1 MMVLESSENMRMRN
15 PKYKDEVIN
24 NCNFLIT
31 DNIEFDNN
39 NELLYIE
46 IGMGKGDFI
55 LKNALNNPNINYIGI
70 EKYSSVAAV
79 AIKKIMDYKLDNL
92 KVIISD
98 VSKLEDLLKN
108 KVDRIYLNFSDPW
121 PKDRHAK
128 RRLTHKNFLCM
139 YDNFFK
145 GNNEI
150 IMKTDND
157 NLFLFSLDSLKEYG
171 YTLEEVEYD
180 LHSTDKDN
188 IETEYET
195 KFSNMGYTIKY
206 LKATKKNLH
215 K

>member
-1 MMVLESSENMRMRN
+1 MRN
-15 PKYKDEVIN
+15 PKYKDEVIE

-31 DNIEFDNN
+31 DNIEFNN
-39 NELLYIE
+39 NNKSLYIE

-55 LKNALNNPNINYIGI
+55 LKNALKNPDINYIGI

-98 VSKLEDLLKN
+98 VSNLEDLLKN
-108 KVDRIYLNFSDPW
+108 KVDLIYLNFSDPW
-121 PKDRHAK
+121 PKDRHQK
-128 RRLTHKNFLCM
+128 RRLTHEFFLKL

-145 GNNEI
+145 GDNTI

-157 NLFLFSLDSLKEYG
+157 NLFTFSLNSLKDYG
-171 YTLEEVEYD
+171 YKIDEVSYD
-180 LHSTDKDN
+180 LHNTDIEN

-195 KFSNMGYTIKY
+195 KFSNLGYTIKY

>member
-1 MMVLESSENMRMRN
+1 MRN
-15 PKYKDEVIN
+15 PKYKDEVIE

-31 DNIEFDNN
+31 DNIEFNN
-39 NELLYIE
+39 NNKSLYIE

-55 LKNALNNPNINYIGI
+55 LKNALKNPDINYIGI
-70 EKYSSVAAV
+70 EKYSGVAAV

-98 VSKLEDLLKN
+98 VSNLEDLLKN
-108 KVDRIYLNFSDPW
+108 KVDLIYLNFSDPW
-121 PKDRHAK
+121 PKDRHQK
-128 RRLTHKNFLCM
+128 RRLTHEFFLKL

-145 GNNEI
+145 GDNTI

-157 NLFLFSLDSLKEYG
+157 NLFTFSLNSLKDYG
-171 YTLEEVEYD
+171 YKIDEVSYD
-180 LHSTDKDN
+180 LHNTDIEN

-195 KFSNMGYTIKY
+195 KFSNLGYTIKY